1 MGSLSQFISHALQQC
16 TCELPCPRR
25 TKPDRGRHAIATLC
39 DTVMPPTRRKVEHV
53 AWLQHPL
60 RLRIEFGQYPK
71 GKARHQGV
79 VTGRSNPPTS
89 AALNLQQ
96 EHVIGIHVWPHA
108 TPVTGVRQHEVVDPS
123 LWNEIES
130 AQHFMRGVQVQV
142 QPLHQQ
148 GPTRTLAWRKA
159 APTHRAVPQTP
170 LVAALLDAA
179 RLHLVALDEV
189 KELPTVGGRLNTR
202 PSLPNQQR
210 LALPMP
216 PHEQRRRQTAQQG
229 TGGVKGVDGGGG

>member
-1 MGSLSQFISHALQQC
+1 
-16 TCELPCPRR
+16 
-25 TKPDRGRHAIATLC
+25 
-39 DTVMPPTRRKVEHV
+39 V
-53 AWLQHPL
+53 A
-60 RLRIEFGQYPK
+60 
-71 GKARHQGV
+71 
-79 VTGRSNPPTS
+79 
-89 AALNLQQ
+89 
-96 EHVIGIHVWPHA
+96 
-108 TPVTGVRQHEVVDPS
+108 
-123 LWNEIES
+123 
-130 AQHFMRGVQVQV
+130 
-142 QPLHQQ
+142 
-148 GPTRTLAWRKA
+148 
-159 APTHRAVPQTP
+159 QTP